1 MQKDFFRD
9 VKAEEQEA
17 MDAGTQN
24 VSMHPSFFERARLTL
39 TLDKIILLVLV
50 NITAGVFVF
59 SLGIERGINLA
70 KEPSASAPAAALAV
84 QVNEPDSAE
93 TNLTDKTAAVSPDA
107 EPVSQ
112 VVVPAG
118 GKSFTIQLVTYK
130 NEKLARREADNLTA
144 KGHRVFVIP
153 SGKYFQVC
161 IEIFEE
167 KAQASRKLSELQ
179 ADGYQKLYQ
188 GAFVR
193 PVAR

>member
-9 VKAEEQEA
+9 VKAVEQEV
-17 MDAGTQN
+17 MDPGTEN
-24 VSMHPSFFERARLTL
+24 ASVHPSFFERARLTL
-39 TLDKIILLVLV
+39 TLDKILLLVLV

-59 SLGIERGINLA
+59 SLGIERGMNLA
-70 KEPSASAPAAALAV
+70 KEPAASARAAALAV
-84 QVNEPDSAE
+84 EINEPSPAE
-93 TNLTDKTAAVSPDA
+93 TDAPNLPAAVSPAA
-107 EPVSQ
+107 EAGPQ
-112 VVVPAG
+112 PAALPG

-144 KGHRVFVIP
+144 KGHRAFVIP

-161 IEIFEE
+161 IETFEE